1 MGDIHQQRRSVN
13 DPCRNLARS
22 TKRVIFPSHYFL
34 CKVERQYISRTER
47 SDVCLTLPV
56 VPSGF
61 KSCSFHF
68 EFDMSFENYYKCML
82 ISYVFGRFQS
92 LFYQKLLNVSASK
105 KLQPFLS
112 ENYLTTASSTYRIT

>member
-34 CKVERQYISRTER
+34 CKVERQHISRTEH

-56 VPSGF
+56 VPYGF
-61 KSCSFHF
+61 
-68 EFDMSFENYYKCML
+68 
-82 ISYVFGRFQS
+82 R
-92 LFYQKLLNVSASK
+92 
-105 KLQPFLS
+105 KLQFVIL
-112 ENYLTTASSTYRIT
+112 N